1 MKIKGKVATR
11 QEDGAKVIPS
21 DEDGL
26 SASIVDI
33 QQTEHLDALNIII
46 KELRIISFHLAT
58 LTDNYSINTEDV
70 EP

>member
-1 MKIKGKVATR
+1 MEVKGKLSTR
-11 QEDGAKVIPS
+11 QKDGAKVVPS

-26 SASIVDI
+26 SAGIVDI
-33 QQTEHLDALNIII
+33 QQGEHLDALNIII